1 MPTTLPIILRA
12 GLFQSKD
19 WFSELADTSDNAIT
33 KLRTAKRYELELFVK
48 DGGISHLNG
57 NSYPIKK
64 GCLLIA
70 QPGDKRQST
79 LHFSTV
85 CVHFKT
91 SDEKLQN
98 LLHSISG
105 FHPTTDYK
113 KLLPLL
119 NDICETTLT
128 FEPDSD
134 ILAAAKLIS
143 FLCEIK
149 KQRLEAPLTDPDSS
163 AGTVVSTAI
172 KYMKQ
177 NYMEPLTVQQVAD
190 HCCFSSSHFHKLFL
204 ETVHTTPNNY
214 LTQIRLAAAKS
225 LLSTTTMPIS
235 EIAFKC
241 GFNSQAYF
249 SDCFKRNFSI
259 SPKDFRRSY
268 VHPDMR

>member
-1 MPTTLPIILRA
+1 MDTNLPIILRA

-19 WFSELADTSDNAIT
+19 FFADSAKYPDDAVT
-33 KLRTAKRYELELFVK
+33 KLRTAKRYELEFFIK

-64 GCLLIA
+64 GCILIA
-70 QPGDKRQST
+70 QPGDERQST
-79 LHFSTV
+79 LHFSAV

-91 SDEKLQN
+91 NDEVLKRLIY
-98 LLHSISG
+98 SISG
-105 FHPTTDYK
+105 FHPVADYS

-134 ILAAAKLIS
+134 ISAAAKLIS
-143 FLCEIK
+143 FLCDVK
-149 KQRLEAPLTDPDSS
+149 KELFKAPSS
-163 AGTVVSTAI
+163 GKGTATYPVASMAI
-172 KYMKQ
+172 EYMKQ
-177 NYMEPLTVQQVAD
+177 NYMEPLTVQQIAD
-190 HCCFSSSHFHKLFL
+190 YCCLSASHFHKLFL

-214 LTQIRLAAAKS
+214 LCQIRLAVAKS
-225 LLSTTTMPIS
+225 LLQATSMPIS

-249 SDCFKRNFSI
+249 SDCFKRHFSI
-259 SPKDFRRSY
+259 SPKEFRHSFAY
-268 VHPDMR
+268 PDIK

>member
-1 MPTTLPIILRA
+1 MQTSLPTILRA

-19 WFSELADTSDNAIT
+19 WFSDLADTDNVTT
-33 KLRTAKRYELELFVK
+33 KPRTVNRYELELYIK
-48 DGGISHLNG
+48 DGGIAHLNG

-64 GCLLIA
+64 GCLLIT
-70 QPGDKRQST
+70 QPGDQRYST

-91 SDEKLQN
+91 SDETLQDLIN
-98 LLHSISG
+98 SISG
-105 FHPTTDYK
+105 FHSMTNYS

-119 NDICETTLT
+119 NEICETALT

-149 KQRLEAPLTDPDSS
+149 KGYLEVSS
-163 AGTVVSTAI
+163 ADTDASTGSIISTAI

-177 NYMEPLTVQQVAD
+177 NYMEPLTVQQIAD
-190 HCCFSSSHFHKLFL
+190 HCGFSPSHFHKLFL
-204 ETVHTTPNNY
+204 KTTHTTPNNY
-214 LTQIRLAAAKS
+214 LTQIRLAAAKT

-235 EIAFKC
+235 EIAIRC

-249 SDCFKRNFSI
+249 SDCFKRNFSMN
-259 SPKDFRRSY
+259 PKEFRKSY
-268 VHPDMR
+268 MHPELS

>member
-1 MPTTLPIILRA
+1 MDTNLPIILRA

-19 WFSELADTSDNAIT
+19 MFSDPIKYPDNAVT
-33 KLRTAKRYELELFVK
+33 KLRTATRYELEFFTK

-91 SDEKLQN
+91 NDAALQR
-98 LLHSISG
+98 LIYSISG
-105 FHPTTDYK
+105 FHPIADYS

-119 NDICETTLT
+119 NDICTTALT
-128 FEPDSD
+128 IEPDSD
-134 ILAAAKLIS
+134 IFAAAKLIS

-149 KQRLEAPLTDPDSS
+149 KELFKAPS
-163 AGTVVSTAI
+163 AGKGRATYPVASMAI
-172 KYMKQ
+172 EYMKQ
-177 NYMEPLTVQQVAD
+177 HYMEPLTVQQMAD
-190 HCCFSSSHFHKLFL
+190 YCCLSASHFHKLFL

-214 LTQIRLAAAKS
+214 LCQIRLAAAKTLLQTTS
-225 LLSTTTMPIS
+225 LPIS

-249 SDCFKRNFSI
+249 SDCFKRHFAI
-259 SPKDFRRSY
+259 SPKEFRNSFVY
-268 VHPDMR
+268 PDIR